1 MGNSIRY
8 YIVINEEEQYSIWPE
23 WKDVPTGWKIVGQPL
38 SKELCLEEIERIW
51 TDMRPLSVRPMI
63 K

>member
-1 MGNSIRY
+1 MNNSIKY
-8 YIVINEEEQYSIWPE
+8 YIVSNQEEQYSIWPE
-23 WKDVPTGWKIVGQPL
+23 WKEVPAGWERVGQPM

-51 TDMRPLSVRPMI
+51 SDMRPLSVRPII